1 MIRRNNPRKDCT
13 AISPFEFPTWIN
25 SLRTAVAAGGGIAAL
40 YAAGI
45 VYFGFSPYATDV
57 GYMPV
62 QPVPYSH
69 AVHVG
74 KLGLDCRYC
83 HTTVEDSAHASIPP
97 TQVCLGCHANIKRN
111 DSPKLKLVQDSY
123 VKGEA
128 IPWVRVH
135 DLPDY
140 AYFNH
145 SAHVRRGVG
154 CVSCHGRIDRMEVV
168 YQAEP
173 LSMGWCLECHR
184 NPERYLRPVEEVTN
198 VTWAPPIEQE
208 EFGRQLIS
216 QYNINP
222 SQDCSTC
229 HR

>member
-1 MIRRNNPRKDCT
+1 MPQ
-13 AISPFEFPTWIN
+13 FFPPNTNALIKW
-25 SLRTAVAAGGGIAAL
+25 SMWGGGVFFVLLIGAMTF
-40 YAAGI
+40 YAR
-45 VYFGFSPYATDV
+45 ATNNAV
-57 GYMPV
+57 GVPV
-62 QPVPYSH
+62 PQPVDFPH
-69 AVHVG
+69 NTHVVQV
-74 KLGLDCRYC
+74 GLDCRYC

-123 VKGEA
+123 AKGEA

-198 VTWAPPIEQE
+198 MTWAPPIEQE

-216 QYNINP
+216 RYNINP